1 MGKLQQHRIENRE
14 IKKLQ
19 NHMPLI
25 EEMSGSMAPIIN
37 TINVQNNNIARMNY
51 VILKKPLNSSA
62 EHLIV
67 LFNMPRSVSHKII
80 KYNLSYGL
88 NIICFFLFAGFN

>member
-14 IKKLQ
+14 IKKSQ

-25 EEMSGSMAPIIN
+25 EDISGSMAPTIN
-37 TINVQNNNIARMNY
+37 TINVQNNNITKMNY
-51 VILKKPLNSSA
+51 VILKKSLRGSA

-67 LFNMPRSVSHKII
+67 LFDMPKSVSYKII
-80 KYNLSYGL
+80 K
-88 NIICFFLFAGFN
+88 

>member
-14 IKKLQ
+14 IKKSQ

-25 EEMSGSMAPIIN
+25 EEMSTSMIPVIN
-37 TINVQNNNIARMNY
+37 TINVQNNITKMNY
-51 VILKKPLNSSA
+51 VILKKLLNGLA

-67 LFNMPRSVSHKII
+67 LFDMPKNVSHKII
-80 KYNLSYGL
+80 EIFK
-88 NIICFFLFAGFN
+88 